1 MLQHSEVFCSQLDH
15 RVGGKCIAIAISKKR
30 SPFVDKNRLSALSL
44 PTQKKRSSSL
54 TKTIAHSPIISINIK
69 SRRQETILYRQFLRS
84 PLAAFKKGREPDKNL
99 SKSPEREMRG
109 DRKALTLVFQ
119 VLCTGQP
126 LRRGRREISRPNRQT
141 VDWYYIRR

>member
-1 MLQHSEVFCSQLDH
+1 MLKHSEVFCSQLDP
-15 RVGGKCIAIAISKKR
+15 RVGRKCISKKR

-54 TKTIAHSPIISINIK
+54 IKTIAPSPIISINIK

-84 PLAAFKKGREPDKNL
+84 PLATLKKGREPDKNL

-109 DRKALTLVFQ
+109 DRKALRLVFQ
-119 VLCTGQP
+119 VLCTG
-126 LRRGRREISRPNRQT
+126 
-141 VDWYYIRR
+141 